1 MERIDK
7 NGPSK
12 DEIVLVAPN
21 GARRTEKYR
30 PHDKVG
36 KTLEH
41 GVREFGRSG
50 DLDPAQDYVL
60 VLGDTALD
68 NSLTLE
74 EARVRPG
81 DSLKIRAKNRPID
94 GNAPRAK

>member
-1 MERIDK
+1 MERMDK
-7 NGPSK
+7 NRPDK
-12 DEIVLVAPN
+12 DEIILIAPN
-21 GARRTEKYR
+21 GARRVEKYH
-30 PHDKVG
+30 PHDTVG

-41 GVREFGRSG
+41 GVKAFGKSG

-68 NSLTLE
+68 NGLTLE

-81 DSLKIRAKNRPID
+81 DSLKIRAKNRPVD
-94 GNAPRAK
+94 GNAPRVK